1 LVVGSNVDVSS
12 PERAILLV
20 DESLLTSRSST
31 LGESLVLLQDRSG
44 SSKGRLLLLITLG
57 ERGGATHS
65 LAVVGLS
72 LLVLALGV

>member
-1 LVVGSNVDVSS
+1 MVVGSNVDVTS
-12 PERAILLV
+12 PKRTVLLV
-20 DESLLTSRSST
+20 DESLLTGRTST
-31 LGESLVLLQDRSG
+31 LGELLVLLQDRSG
-44 SSKGRLLLLITLG
+44 SAKGRLLLLITLG